1 MTEVSKSWS
10 RRSPRSMPPVMG
22 DGSFKLIARVGPKVR
37 KERFGSLDEALA
49 ALEHEMQGVG
59 AAPVRSVLGRD
70 YEPVAQ
76 VAGRFELVGGD
87 GARAGIDVRGDGS
100 SEAFQ
105 GRIRK
110 RLVER
115 QPGETAVD
123 ALRRVLAG

>member
-1 MTEVSKSWS
+1 
-10 RRSPRSMPPVMG
+10 MG
-22 DGSFKLIARVGPKVR
+22 DADFKLIARVGPTVR
-37 KERFGSLDEALA
+37 TERFGSLDDALA
-49 ALEHEMQGVG
+49 ALEREMEGVG
-59 AAPVRSVLGRD
+59 AAPARSVLGRD

-76 VAGRFELVGGD
+76 VAGRFEVVGRH
-87 GARAGIDVRGDGS
+87 GARGGIDVRGDGS

-123 ALRRVLAG
+123 ALRRVLVG